1 MHGNNKSSIRDSPVV
16 QWISES
22 GQLSD
27 NANRPDLLDFENF
40 YRVFPGTQ
48 YSTID
53 ASSMAPLSPK
63 PSLNAARSE
72 VRQHAFVMWHGL
84 MVNLAVFV
92 LLGVSSLL
100 MPIPIIV

>member
-22 GQLSD
+22 GKLSD
-27 NANRPDLLDFENF
+27 NAGKPDLLDFENF

-53 ASSMAPLSPK
+53 ASRMAPLCRGCVK
-63 PSLNAARSE
+63 T
-72 VRQHAFVMWHGL
+72 
-84 MVNLAVFV
+84 
-92 LLGVSSLL
+92 
-100 MPIPIIV
+100 PIISLDEDSPPTTTHRSN